1 MKIAIC
7 DDDRKDRMD
16 LREALEVVWP
26 DAEADEYSAG
36 RDLLSQIE
44 GGGSLR
50 SDFFRHIYGR
60 DRRIGDRW
68 RDTETLSGDGACV
81 CQR

>member
-26 DAEADEYSAG
+26 DAEVDEYSAG

-44 GGGSLR
+44 GGG
-50 SDFFRHIYGR
+50 GKP
-60 DRRIGDRW
+60 
-68 RDTETLSGDGACV
+68 TV
-81 CQR
+81 